1 MHESDGGATGSV
13 ALPPNRPAA
22 TGSMRSRGWE
32 PPTLRRLLAQQ
43 PHRASRATW
52 ISVVVHTIGV
62 IVLGCNATVLWNP
75 LSRGMS
81 RHLES
86 PTGSLVLRR
95 ELPGRDEPARAVEPR
110 NTGAPPVELDGNL
123 GRRPSGAATAT
134 RLTGMDDEALAA
146 ATRAGGVVE
155 PARFLGCSDYLAW
168 FRVAGYDAHF
178 TAKCTV
184 DVDGRMLPCV
194 ILQMS
199 APAMEAALRTLA
211 SCHWKPAR
219 LNGSA
224 VPVLT
229 TFKVQQARPS

>member
-1 MHESDGGATGSV
+1 
-13 ALPPNRPAA
+13 
-22 TGSMRSRGWE
+22 
-32 PPTLRRLLAQQ
+32 
-43 PHRASRATW
+43 
-52 ISVVVHTIGV
+52 
-62 IVLGCNATVLWNP
+62 
-75 LSRGMS
+75 
-81 RHLES
+81 
-86 PTGSLVLRR
+86 
-95 ELPGRDEPARAVEPR
+95 
-110 NTGAPPVELDGNL
+110 
-123 GRRPSGAATAT
+123 
-134 RLTGMDDEALAA
+134 MDDEALAA

-199 APAMEAALRTLA
+199 APAVEAAQRTLA
-211 SCHWKPAR
+211 SCHWTPAR

-224 VPVLT
+224 VPELT